1 MSAGA
6 KAEKGHVALNAAMCY
21 NCHEIVFYK
30 GLYMAIVTDVAD
42 KKGVMLITL
51 DSGRYLR
58 VRKKHF
64 TSRPVSVGDAI
75 DRSYID
81 SLAALQ
87 FDDCYEAALSVLDYS
102 AKTESEIRKKL
113 VMSGYVKPAADAAVE
128 RLKQAGLVNDSLI
141 AERIVKSGAAKS
153 GAYAI
158 KRKLRQKGIAESVS
172 EDALES
178 LTDEQQLAAAKGLI
192 AKYQRKYA
200 DLSEREKRNKLSQA
214 LARRGFS
221 WSVISEALGD

>member
-1 MSAGA
+1 
-6 KAEKGHVALNAAMCY
+6 
-21 NCHEIVFYK
+21 
-30 GLYMAIVTDVAD
+30 MAIVTDVAD
-42 KKGVMLITL
+42 KKGIMLITL

-64 TSRPVSVGDAI
+64 ASRPVSAGDSI

-87 FDDCYEAALSVLDYS
+87 FDDCYEAALSILDYS
-102 AKTESEIRKKL
+102 AKTESELRKKL
-113 VMSGYVKPAADAAVE
+113 VLSGYVRPAAEAAVE
-128 RLKQAGLVNDSLI
+128 RLKEAGLVDDSLI
-141 AERIVKSGAAKS
+141 AERIVKSGALKS

-158 KRKLRQKGIAESVS
+158 RRKLRQKGIDESVS

-178 LTDEQQLAAAKGLI
+178 LTDEQQLAAARGLI
-192 AKYQRKYA
+192 DKYQRKYA
-200 DLSEREKRNKLSQA
+200 QMSERERRSKLSQA
-214 LARRGFS
+214 LARRGFA